1 MRVTRDEQT
10 VEKASGGTIR
20 VYPSRGCQ
28 GKIGSKCGVAQRQTA
43 CKLRFFAN
51 FCLVSHSPETV
62 STACWRAIYENMSQ
76 EISRTFLAFDYG
88 TKRIGV
94 AVGQELTGSASPLST
109 VRASDGKPDWD
120 AITKLIEQWQP
131 DEVVVGL
138 PLNMDGSESE
148 LSRRAQRFGNQ
159 LHGRYNLRAHFMDER
174 LSSLQAEEELRER
187 PQSDSRNKSRSKS
200 KKVQAADIDKVAAKI
215 ILESWLLL
223 DRT

>member
-1 MRVTRDEQT
+1 
-10 VEKASGGTIR
+10 
-20 VYPSRGCQ
+20 
-28 GKIGSKCGVAQRQTA
+28 
-43 CKLRFFAN
+43 
-51 FCLVSHSPETV
+51 
-62 STACWRAIYENMSQ
+62 MSQ
-76 EISRTFLAFDYG
+76 EKSRTFLAFDYG

-120 AITKLIEQWQP
+120 AITKLIEEWQP

-187 PQSDSRNKSRSKS
+187 PKSAPGNKSRGKS

-223 DRT
+223 ERKQ